1 MGALASPPMAEPP
14 TAPAIA
20 AQQGGPVGQYLKN
33 YQPQEGQNSVAPPP
47 MALVEQKLNQVATE
61 LRDVAK
67 VLVMSK
73 PALMPVLQK
82 MIQAGAMLM
91 QEVNKDKQQGQGQQ
105 QPPPSGP
112 PQPAGGEGAEAA
124 ASPTM
129 DQGQ

>member
-1 MGALASPPMAEPP
+1 MGALARPPMQEPP
-14 TAPAIA
+14 TAPAVA
-20 AQQGGPVGQYLKN
+20 AQQAGPSGQYMQN
-33 YQPQEGQNSVAPPP
+33 YQGSGGEAGPPP
-47 MALVEQKLNQVATE
+47 MALVEQKLNGVASE

-91 QEVNKDKQQGQGQQ
+91 QEVNKDKQQGQGPQ
-105 QPPPSGP
+105 PSGP
-112 PQPAGGEGAEAA
+112 PQGAQAQGGGEEAQAA

-129 DQGQ
+129 DQQ

>member
-1 MGALASPPMAEPP
+1 MGALARPPMTDPP
-14 TAPAIA
+14 TAPAVA
-20 AQQGGPVGQYLKN
+20 AQQGGPVSQYPNN
-33 YQPQEGQNSVAPPP
+33 YQPSGTGQVGPPP
-47 MALVEQKLNQVATE
+47 MALVEQKLNQVASD

-91 QEVNKDKQQGQGQQ
+91 QEITKDNQQAQPQQ
-105 QPPPSGP
+105 PSGP
-112 PQPAGGEGAEAA
+112 PEAPGGEGAESDN
-124 ASPTM
+124 SPTM

>member
-1 MGALASPPMAEPP
+1 MQEPP
-14 TAPAIA
+14 TAPAVA
-20 AQQGGPVGQYLKN
+20 AQQGGPSSQYMQN
-33 YQPQEGQNSVAPPP
+33 YQASGGGQAGPPP
-47 MALVEQKLNQVATE
+47 MALVEQKLNGVASE

-105 QPPPSGP
+105 PSGP
-112 PQPAGGEGAEAA
+112 PQQASGGGEETQGAA

>member
-1 MGALASPPMAEPP
+1 MQEPP
-14 TAPAIA
+14 TAPAVA
-20 AQQGGPVGQYLKN
+20 AQQGGPSSQYMQSYQGGGQA
-33 YQPQEGQNSVAPPP
+33 GPPP
-47 MALVEQKLNQVATE
+47 MALVEQKLNGVASE

-105 QPPPSGP
+105 PSGP
-112 PQPAGGEGAEAA
+112 PQGPQSGGGEETQGAA

-129 DQGQ
+129 DQQ

>member
-1 MGALASPPMAEPP
+1 MSQPP
-14 TAPAIA
+14 TAPAVA

-33 YQPQEGQNSVAPPP
+33 YQPQDGQNSVGPPP
-47 MALVEQKLNQVATE
+47 MALAEQKLNSVASD

-91 QEVNKDKQQGQGQQ
+91 QEITKDKMQAQGQPAQ
-105 QPPPSGP
+105 PSGP
-112 PQPAGGEGAEAA
+112 PEPPGGDGGQAED
-124 ASPTM
+124 SPTM
-129 DQGQ
+129 DQ

>member
-1 MGALASPPMAEPP
+1 
-14 TAPAIA
+14 
-20 AQQGGPVGQYLKN
+20 
-33 YQPQEGQNSVAPPP
+33 

-91 QEVNKDKQQGQGQQ
+91 QEISKSKQEGQPQQ
-105 QPPPSGP
+105 PSGP
-112 PQPAGGEGAEAA
+112 PQPPGGEGAQAEQ
-124 ASPTM
+124 SPTM
-129 DQGQ
+129 DQ

>member
-1 MGALASPPMAEPP
+1 MGALARPPMQEPP
-14 TAPAIA
+14 TAPAVA
-20 AQQGGPVGQYLKN
+20 AQQGGPVGQYLSN
-33 YQPQEGQNSVAPPP
+33 YQPSGDGQAGPPP

-91 QEVNKDKQQGQGQQ
+91 QEIGKSKQEGQQ
-105 QPPPSGP
+105 PQPSGP
-112 PQPAGGEGAEAA
+112 PQPPGGEGAQAA

-129 DQGQ
+129 DQ

>member
-1 MGALASPPMAEPP
+1 
-14 TAPAIA
+14 
-20 AQQGGPVGQYLKN
+20 
-33 YQPQEGQNSVAPPP
+33 

-91 QEVNKDKQQGQGQQ
+91 QEIGKSKQEGQQ
-105 QPPPSGP
+105 PQPSGP
-112 PQPAGGEGAEAA
+112 PQPPGGEGAQAA

>member
-1 MGALASPPMAEPP
+1 
-14 TAPAIA
+14 
-20 AQQGGPVGQYLKN
+20 
-33 YQPQEGQNSVAPPP
+33 
-47 MALVEQKLNQVATE
+47 MALVEQKLNQVASD

-91 QEVNKDKQQGQGQQ
+91 QEITKDNQQAQPQQ
-105 QPPPSGP
+105 PSGP
-112 PQPAGGEGAEAA
+112 PEAPGGEGAESDN
-124 ASPTM
+124 SPTM